1 MDLSIIIPAYNEEE
15 TITKVIRDVHS
26 VMRSS
31 GISYEIIVVNDG
43 SKDNTKILAK
53 KENVILINHPYNKGY
68 GASLKTGIRNANSEY
83 VLIMD
88 CDDQHYPEDILRFF
102 KDKEDYDMMVGA
114 RTNITSFLRSPAKI
128 MLSFFANYLAGRKIP
143 DLNSGFRLMR
153 RDFVMDYMHILPNTF
168 SFTTTITLCAVDGG
182 HSLAYIPIKVKK
194 RNTGKSTIHPIKD
207 TTNFLL
213 LLIRMTMLF
222 NPLKVFIPVSFFLFI
237 FAIVF
242 STYGLVFFKS
252 FPRSASI
259 IFVAAMLTFF
269 FGLLA
274 DQISLMRRER

>member
-15 TITKVIRDVHS
+15 TITKVIRDIHS
-26 VMRSS
+26 VMRNS
-31 GISYEIIVVNDG
+31 GISYELVVVNDG
-43 SKDNTKILAK
+43 SKDNTEALAR
-53 KENVILINHPYNKGY
+53 KEDVVLINHPYNTGY
-68 GASLKTGIRNANSEY
+68 GSSLKTGIRNSKSKY

-88 CDDQHYPEDILRFF
+88 GDDQHYPNDILRIFE
-102 KDKEDYDMMVGA
+102 KAKNYEMVVGA

-128 MLSFFANYLAGRKIP
+128 ALSFFANYLANRKIP
-143 DLNSGFRLMR
+143 DLNSGFRIMKK
-153 RDFVMDYMHILPNTF
+153 DFVMNYMHILPNKF

-182 HSLAYIPIKVKK
+182 HSFGYIPIRVKK
-194 RNTGKSTIHPIKD
+194 RNAGKSTIHPIKD
-207 TTNFLL
+207 TTNFFLL
-213 LLIRMTMLF
+213 LTRMTMLF
-222 NPLKVFIPVSFFLFI
+222 NPLKVFIPISLFLLTLGI
-237 FAIVF
+237 AF